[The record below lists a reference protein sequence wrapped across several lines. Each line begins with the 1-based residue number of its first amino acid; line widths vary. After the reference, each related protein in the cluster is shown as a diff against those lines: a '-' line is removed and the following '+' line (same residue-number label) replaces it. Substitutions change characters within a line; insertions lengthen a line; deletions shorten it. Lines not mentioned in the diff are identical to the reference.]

1 MKIRYIRKISYFV
14 LYSWS
19 RETESLIFTH
29 VMDMADQVNIQEQ
42 IKEPNQIFINPPSLT
57 DLDEET
63 AAEEKIWVR
72 RKKVFY
78 WKIIKNFLWF
88 IMHIKVFL
96 NTPRKQ
102 VFFCNYL
109 KKYFCLSK
117 MLLNFQDKKCFKSII
132 TWVKIFCIKSFYSSS

>member
-1 MKIRYIRKISYFV
+1 
-14 LYSWS
+14 
-19 RETESLIFTH
+19 
-29 VMDMADQVNIQEQ
+29 MDLADQVNIQEQ

-109 KKYFCLSK
+109 KKYFVSLKCCSIFK
-117 MLLNFQDKKCFKSII
+117 IKNVSNPSSHEWKYFVLNLFTAHHKTSCWQLHLKPGFKEQ
-132 TWVKIFCIKSFYSSS
+132 

>member
-1 MKIRYIRKISYFV
+1 
-14 LYSWS
+14 
-19 RETESLIFTH
+19 
-29 VMDMADQVNIQEQ
+29 MDLADQVNIQEQ

-72 RKKVFY
+72 RKKYFTGKSS
-78 WKIIKNFLWF
+78 KISYKSIFKHTKETSIFSVT
-88 IMHIKVFL
+88 I
-96 NTPRKQ
+96 
-102 VFFCNYL
+102 L

-132 TWVKIFCIKSFYSSS
+132 TWVKIFCIKYFYSSS